1 MLKGG
6 NMFEGVVLAIVEK
19 IISVGGKGIM
29 NKISFYLKKNKAKK
43 ALLKKVQDIGANR
56 DIEVGYLNQLDSFL
70 VSEDFVQNLVNFSF
84 NPGEFTYISIS
95 TYLKFL
101 LEKFIDENEE
111 LNTKKNLIYE
121 DLYSLSEIVLST
133 FNDFSH
139 DETVRLAVINI
150 KEPLQE
156 QLKVISEQNQKI
168 FQVMETSLG
177 VQSNQ
182 CFHAD
187 NEEILRAY
195 KASLTALFI
204 DQTSYLDRDI
214 YTKDNQLYS
223 SIDSLLRDKRIIL
236 LGDPGSGKTYESIN
250 LIKELCLDEKYNDYI
265 PICVKLLEYGIVYD
279 SIFDYIKS
287 RLAPFWIGITDEK
300 IKKELCENKF
310 IIVLD
315 GIDEI
320 VDINNRIK
328 FYSEVNDL
336 LCNTNAYFY
345 ITSRI
350 NAYTGNIQNVHEYR
364 IKDLSQIQIQEALV
378 KNDIRIPFLP
388 EYYELFTN
396 PLFLNIGIEVLKGS
410 NTKFYN
416 KSQLF
421 NAYFEEVCYKR
432 DKAKLLPA
440 RVVRNYF
447 GVLMTIGSLAFNTF
461 DKSVLSISE
470 FDEYFASQQSEYTA
484 ITVYDLFRI
493 DIFKI
498 DSTISF
504 AHKQFKEFF
513 AAYYMVKTFN
523 ISNHRNIYENLM
535 KDENWQEVM
544 IFVSGLISDIDEQ
557 NCFLDLMLEMNL
569 KTYIRCV
576 KFKNDLSNDL
586 MKLNHSEYSKYYL
599 HTLYRSYMLIIE
611 HYFNDVY
618 ELFPPFKSKNECSS
632 QGKKICLVGS
642 ISSDRKR
649 LDFWF
654 DWKDNSAES
663 VQLIESK
670 DISIEYTDLKKRA
683 VIERRNII
691 TKSINLEL
699 SRLMGDSARHVANEE
714 IYSNIKTALER
725 RSLFESD
732 YIIYEK
738 LRSLIRNEKTF
749 KDMTL
754 REISEWT
761 NNYIEETLDF
771 FNKESHVEDLV
782 GIQYGNINVLD
793 LQKIANY
800 LVAKNKTD
808 MELLLPPAD
817 LPMKSGYVW
826 NMFSDKQVINRLET
840 FFLWRQESF
849 HDMVNWNFPV
859 MKNYFS
865 LSRDFP
871 YKYRIHIKFHDN
883 SDKRFSE
890 PSIKYYRIAIG
901 QAENNTPDVIVQ
913 QQESDVSDVEIFKG
927 IRSSFQKNGKVSER
941 ETLTTTGFTM
951 TLYSLRTD
959 GNTPLTDCVYDDLKE
974 EFKNLFE

>member
-1 MLKGG
+1 
-6 NMFEGVVLAIVEK
+6 MFEGVVLAIVEK

-29 NKISFYLKKNKAKK
+29 NKISFYFKKNKAKK
-43 ALLKKVQDIGANR
+43 ALLKKAQDIGANR

-139 DETVRLAVINI
+139 DETVRLAVVNI

-204 DQTSYLDRDI
+204 DQTSYLARDI

-265 PICVKLLEYGIVYD
+265 PIFVKLLEYGIVYD

-287 RLAPFWIGITDEK
+287 RLAHFWIGITDEK

-364 IKDLSQIQIQEALV
+364 IKDLSQIQIREALV
-378 KNDIRIPFLP
+378 KNDIRIPFQP

-618 ELFPPFKSKNECSS
+618 DLFPPFKSKNECSS

-670 DISIEYTDLKKRA
+670 AISVEYTDLKKRA

-771 FNKESHVEDLV
+771 FNKEAHVEDLV

-826 NMFSDKQVINRLET
+826 NMFSDKQVINRLVT

-883 SDKRFSE
+883 SEKRFSE

>member
-1 MLKGG
+1 
-6 NMFEGVVLAIVEK
+6 MFEEIVLSIVKEV
-19 IISVGGKGIM
+19 ISIGGKGIL
-29 NKISFYLKKNKAKK
+29 NKISFHFKKNKAKK
-43 ALLKKVQDIGANR
+43 ELLKKVQDIGSNR
-56 DIEVGYLNQLDSFL
+56 YIELDYVNQLDSFL
-70 VSEDFVQNLVNFSF
+70 ISENFVQNLVNFSYHSQD
-84 NPGEFTYISIS
+84 FTYKSIS

-101 LEKFIDENEE
+101 LEKFIDGNEE
-111 LNTKKNLIYE
+111 LTTKKNLIYE

-168 FQVMETSLG
+168 VQLMKTSLD
-177 VQSNQ
+177 VQNNQ
-182 CFHAD
+182 SFQID
-187 NEEILRAY
+187 NNEALKAY
-195 KASLTALFI
+195 KESLTALFI
-204 DQTSYLDRDI
+204 DQTSYLARDI
-214 YTKDNQLYS
+214 YTKDNQPYS
-223 SIDSLLRDKRIIL
+223 SIDSLLRDKRILL

-250 LIKELCLDEKYNDYI
+250 LIKELCMDETYSDYI
-265 PICVKLLEYGIVYD
+265 PIFVKLLEYGIVYD
-279 SIFDYIKS
+279 SIFDYVKS
-287 RLAPFWIGITDEK
+287 RLATFWEGVTDEK
-300 IKKELCENKF
+300 IKEELCKKKF

-320 VDINNRIK
+320 VDMNNRIK

-364 IKDLSQIQIQEALV
+364 IKDLSQMQIREELV
-378 KNDIRIPFLP
+378 KNDIRIPIQP

-396 PLFLNIGIEVLKGS
+396 PLFLNIGIEVLRGS

-416 KSQLF
+416 RSQLF

-432 DKAKLLPA
+432 DKKKLLPE
-440 RVVRNYF
+440 RVVKNYF
-447 GVLMTIGSLAFNTF
+447 DVLMTIGSLAFNTF

-470 FDEYFASQQSEYTA
+470 FDEFFASQQSEYTA

-523 ISNHRNIYENLM
+523 IDNDRNIYKNLM
-535 KDENWQEVM
+535 REKSWQEVM

-557 NCFLDLMLEMNL
+557 NVFLDMMLVMNL
-569 KTYIRCV
+569 KTYIQCV
-576 KFKNDLSNDL
+576 KLKNDLSNKL
-586 MKLNHSEYSKYYL
+586 MKLNHEEYSKRYL
-599 HTLYRSYMLIIE
+599 HTLYRSYILIIE
-611 HYFNDVY
+611 HYFNDIY
-618 ELFPPFKSKNECSS
+618 EIFPPFKSKNESS
-632 QGKKICLVGS
+632 NQGKKICLVGS

-654 DWKDNSAES
+654 DWKDNSSES
-663 VQLIESK
+663 VQLIELK
-670 DISIEYTDLKKRA
+670 DISAEYRDFQRRA
-683 VIERRNII
+683 SIERRNIAV
-691 TKSINLEL
+691 KYINLES

-714 IYSNIKTALER
+714 IYSNIITALER
-725 RSLFESD
+725 RSLYESN

-738 LRSLIRNEKTF
+738 LRSLIRNK
-749 KDMTL
+749 KILKNMSV

-761 NNYIEETLDF
+761 KDYIKETLDF
-771 FNKESHVEDLV
+771 FNKELNVGDIA
-782 GIQYGNINVLD
+782 GIQYDNINVLD
-793 LQKIANY
+793 LQEITNY

-808 MELLLPPAD
+808 MELSLPPSD

-826 NMFSDKQVINRLET
+826 NLFSKKQVINRLET
-840 FFLWRQESF
+840 YFLWRQESF
-849 HDMVNWNFPV
+849 YEMVNRNFPS

-865 LSRDFP
+865 LSRDYP
-871 YKYRIHIKFHDN
+871 YKYRVHLKFHDN
-883 SDKRFSE
+883 SEGRFSE
-890 PSIKYYRIAIG
+890 PSIKYYRIAID
-901 QAENNTPDVIVQ
+901 QNEDNMPDIVIQ
-913 QQESDVSDVEIFKG
+913 QKELEISDEEIFKH
-927 IRSSFQKNGKVSER
+927 IRCSFQKHGKVCEK
-941 ETLTTTGFTM
+941 ETLTSTGFTM
-951 TLYSLRTD
+951 TLFSNKNG
-959 GNTPLTDCVYDDLKE
+959 GNTPLTDSVYDDLQE

>member
-1 MLKGG
+1 
-6 NMFEGVVLAIVEK
+6 MFEGVVLAIVEK

-204 DQTSYLDRDI
+204 DQTSYLARDI

-265 PICVKLLEYGIVYD
+265 PIFVKLLEYGIVYD

-378 KNDIRIPFLP
+378 KNDIRIPFQP

-771 FNKESHVEDLV
+771 FNKEAHVEDLV

-871 YKYRIHIKFHDN
+871 YKYRIYIKFHDN
-883 SDKRFSE
+883 SEKRFSE

>member
-1 MLKGG
+1 
-6 NMFEGVVLAIVEK
+6 MFEGVVLAIVEK

-29 NKISFYLKKNKAKK
+29 NKISFYFKKNKAKK
-43 ALLKKVQDIGANR
+43 ALLKKAQDIGANR

-139 DETVRLAVINI
+139 DETVRLAVVNI

-204 DQTSYLDRDI
+204 DQTSYLARDI

-265 PICVKLLEYGIVYD
+265 PIFVKLLEYGIVYD

-287 RLAPFWIGITDEK
+287 RLAHFWIGITDEK

-364 IKDLSQIQIQEALV
+364 IKDLSQIQIREALV
-378 KNDIRIPFLP
+378 KNDIRIPFQP

-618 ELFPPFKSKNECSS
+618 DLFPPFKSKNECSS

-670 DISIEYTDLKKRA
+670 AISVEYTDLKKRA

-771 FNKESHVEDLV
+771 FNKEAHVEDLV

-826 NMFSDKQVINRLET
+826 NMFSDKQVINRLVT
-840 FFLWRQESF
+840 FF
-849 HDMVNWNFPV
+849 
-859 MKNYFS
+859 Y
-865 LSRDFP
+865 
-871 YKYRIHIKFHDN
+871 
-883 SDKRFSE
+883 
-890 PSIKYYRIAIG
+890 G
-901 QAENNTPDVIVQ
+901 
-913 QQESDVSDVEIFKG
+913 
-927 IRSSFQKNGKVSER
+927 GKKV
-941 ETLTTTGFTM
+941 FM
-951 TLYSLRTD
+951 TW
-959 GNTPLTDCVYDDLKE
+959 
-974 EFKNLFE
+974 

>member
-1 MLKGG
+1 
-6 NMFEGVVLAIVEK
+6 MFEGIVLSIVEEV
-19 IISVGGKGIM
+19 ISIGGKGIL
-29 NKISFYLKKNKAKK
+29 NKISFHFKKKKAKR
-43 ALLKKVQDIGANR
+43 ALLKKVQDICANR
-56 DIEVGYLNQLDSFL
+56 DIEVGYMKQLDSFL
-70 VSEDFVQNLVNFSF
+70 ISEDFVKNLVNFSY
-84 NPGEFTYISIS
+84 NSEEFTYKSIS

-101 LEKFIDENEE
+101 LEKFIDGNEE

-121 DLYSLSEIVLST
+121 DLYSLSEIVLSI

-156 QLKVISEQNQKI
+156 QLKVISEQNKKI
-168 FQVMETSLG
+168 FQVMKTNLG
-177 VQSNQ
+177 VQNNKSFQ
-182 CFHAD
+182 TD
-187 NEEILRAY
+187 NEEVLKAY
-195 KASLTALFI
+195 KASLTSLFI
-204 DQTSYLDRDI
+204 DQTSYLARDI

-250 LIKELCLDEKYNDYI
+250 LIKELCMDETYSDYI
-265 PICVKLLEYGIVYD
+265 PIFVKLLEYGTVYD

-287 RLAPFWIGITDEK
+287 RLAPFWEGVTDEK
-300 IKKELCENKF
+300 IKEELCKKKF

-320 VDINNRIK
+320 VDINDRIK
-328 FYSEVNDL
+328 FYSEANDL

-364 IKDLSQIQIQEALV
+364 IKDLSQIQIREELV
-378 KNDIRIPFLP
+378 KNDIRIPIQP

-396 PLFLNIGIEVLKGS
+396 PLFLNIGIEVLRGS

-432 DKAKLLPA
+432 DKKKLLPE
-440 RVVRNYF
+440 RVVKNYF
-447 GVLMTIGSLAFNTF
+447 DVLMTIGSLAFNTF

-470 FDEYFASQQSEYTA
+470 FDEFFASQQSEYTA

-523 ISNHRNIYENLM
+523 IDNDRNIYKNLM
-535 KDENWQEVM
+535 RGKSWQEVM
-544 IFVSGLISDIDEQ
+544 IFASGLISDIDEQ
-557 NCFLDLMLEMNL
+557 NIFLDMMLEMNL
-569 KTYIRCV
+569 KTYIHCV
-576 KFKNDLSNDL
+576 KFKNDLSNEL
-586 MKLNHSEYSKYYL
+586 MKLNHEEYSKRYL
-599 HTLYRSYMLIIE
+599 HTLYRSYILIIE
-611 HYFNDVY
+611 HYFNDIS
-618 ELFPPFKSKNECSS
+618 EIFPPFKSKNESLI

-654 DWKDNSAES
+654 DWKDNSEES
-663 VQLIESK
+663 VQIIELK
-670 DISIEYTDLKKRA
+670 DISAEYTDLQRRA
-683 VIERRNII
+683 SIERRNIAV
-691 TKSINLEL
+691 KYINLES

-714 IYSNIKTALER
+714 IYSNIIMALER
-725 RSLFESD
+725 RSLYESD

-738 LRSLIRNEKTF
+738 LRSLIKNK
-749 KDMTL
+749 KIL
-754 REISEWT
+754 KNKSVREISEWT
-761 NNYIEETLDF
+761 KNYIKETLNF
-771 FNKESHVEDLV
+771 FNKESNVGDIA
-782 GIQYGNINVLD
+782 GIQYDNINVLD
-793 LQKIANY
+793 LQEITNY

-808 MELLLPPAD
+808 MELSLPPSD

-826 NMFSDKQVINRLET
+826 NLFSDKQVINRLET
-840 FFLWRQESF
+840 YFLWRQESF
-849 HDMVNWNFPV
+849 YDMVNRNFPA

-865 LSRDFP
+865 LSRDYP
-871 YKYRIHIKFHDN
+871 YKYRVHLKFHDN
-883 SDKRFSE
+883 SEGRFSE
-890 PSIKYYRIAIG
+890 PSIKYYRIAID
-901 QAENNTPDVIVQ
+901 QNEDNTPDIVIQ
-913 QQESDVSDVEIFKG
+913 QQELEISDEEIFKH
-927 IRSSFQKNGKVSER
+927 IRCSFQKYGKVCEK
-941 ETLTTTGFTM
+941 ETLTSSGFTI
-951 TLYSLRTD
+951 TLFSNRNG
-959 GNTPLTDCVYDDLKE
+959 GNTPLTDSVYDDLQE

>member
-1 MLKGG
+1 
-6 NMFEGVVLAIVEK
+6 MFEGVVLDIVEK
-19 IISVGGKGIM
+19 IFSVVGKGIM
-29 NKISFYLKKNKAKK
+29 NKISFYYKKNKAKK
-43 ALLKKVQDIGANR
+43 VLLKKVQDIGTKR
-56 DIEVGYLNQLDSFL
+56 DIELGYLNQLDSFL

-84 NPGEFTYISIS
+84 TPGEFTYKSIS

-101 LEKFIDENEE
+101 LEKFIDGNEE

-139 DETVRLAVINI
+139 NETVRLAVINI
-150 KEPLQE
+150 REPIQE

-177 VQSNQ
+177 VQNNQ
-182 CFHAD
+182 CFQAD
-187 NEEILRAY
+187 NEEVLRAY

-204 DQTSYLDRDI
+204 DQTSYLARDV

-265 PICVKLLEYGIVYD
+265 PIFVKLLEYGIVYD

-300 IKKELCENKF
+300 IQKALCENKF

-364 IKDLSQIQIQEALV
+364 IKDLSQIQIREALV
-378 KNDIRIPFLP
+378 KNDIRIPFQP

-432 DKAKLLPA
+432 DKAKLLTA
-440 RVVRNYF
+440 RRVRNCF
-447 GVLMTIGSLAFNTF
+447 SVLMTIGSLAFKTF
-461 DKSVLSISE
+461 EKSVLSISE

-523 ISNHRNIYENLM
+523 SSNHRNIYENLM

-544 IFVSGLISDIDEQ
+544 NFVSGLISDIDEQ

-654 DWKDNSAES
+654 DWKDNNAES

-670 DISIEYTDLKKRA
+670 DISVEYTNLEKRA
-683 VIERRNII
+683 AIERRDII

-714 IYSNIKTALER
+714 IYSNITTALDR

-771 FNKESHVEDLV
+771 FNKESHVGELV

-800 LVAKNKTD
+800 LVEKNKTD
-808 MELLLPPAD
+808 MELSLPPAD

-826 NMFSDKQVINRLET
+826 NMFSDKQVINRLKT
-840 FFLWRQESF
+840 FFSWRQESF

-871 YKYRIHIKFHDN
+871 YKYRILIKFHEN
-883 SDKRFSE
+883 SEERFSE

-951 TLYSLRTD
+951 TLYSLRTA
-959 GNTPLTDCVYDDLKE
+959 GNTPLTDCVYDDLQE
-974 EFKNLFE
+974 EFKNLFK

>member
-1 MLKGG
+1 
-6 NMFEGVVLAIVEK
+6 MFEGVILSIVEK
-19 IISVGGKGIM
+19 VISIGGKGII
-29 NKISFYLKKNKAKK
+29 NKISFHFKKNKAKK
-43 ALLKKVQDIGANR
+43 ALLKKVQDIGTNR
-56 DIEVGYLNQLDSFL
+56 DIEVGYVNQLDSFL
-70 VSEDFVQNLVNFSF
+70 ISEDFVQNLMNFSF
-84 NPGEFTYISIS
+84 NPGEFTNKSIS

-111 LNTKKNLIYE
+111 LYTKKNLIYE

-133 FNDFSH
+133 INDFSH

-156 QLKVISEQNQKI
+156 QLMVISEQNQKI

-177 VQSNQ
+177 VQNNQ
-182 CFHAD
+182 SFQTD
-187 NEEILRAY
+187 NEEVLKAY
-195 KASLTALFI
+195 KASLTALYI
-204 DQTSYLDRDI
+204 DQTSYLARDI

-223 SIDSLLRDKRIIL
+223 SIDSLLKDKRIIL

-250 LIKELCLDEKYNDYI
+250 LIKELCMDETYSDYI
-265 PICVKLLEYGIVYD
+265 PFFVKLLEYGIVYD

-287 RLAPFWIGITDEK
+287 RLAPFWEGITDEK
-300 IKKELCENKF
+300 IKKELCERKF

-328 FYSEVNDL
+328 FYSEANDL

-364 IKDLSQIQIQEALV
+364 IKDLSQIQIREELV
-378 KNDIRIPFLP
+378 NNGIRIPIQS
-388 EYYELFTN
+388 ENYELFSN

-410 NTKFYN
+410 KTKFYN
-416 KSQLF
+416 KGQLF

-432 DKAKLLPA
+432 DKEKLLPE
-440 RVVRNYF
+440 RVVKNYF

-470 FDEYFASQQSEYTA
+470 FDEFFASQLSDYTA
-484 ITVYDLFRI
+484 ITVCDLFRI
-493 DIFKI
+493 DIFNI

-523 ISNHRNIYENLM
+523 IYNDRNIYENLM
-535 KDENWQEVM
+535 REKNWQEVM
-544 IFVSGLISDIDEQ
+544 IFASGLISDIDEQ
-557 NCFLDLMLEMNL
+557 NVFLDLMLEMNL
-569 KTYIRCV
+569 KTYIHCV
-576 KFKNDLSNDL
+576 KFKNDLSNEL
-586 MKLNHSEYSKYYL
+586 MKLNHEEYSKRYL
-599 HTLYRSYMLIIE
+599 HTLYRSYKLIIE
-611 HYFNDVY
+611 HYFNDIY
-618 ELFPPFKSKNECSS
+618 ETFPPFKSKNESS
-632 QGKKICLVGS
+632 SHGKKVCLVGS

-663 VQLIESK
+663 VQLIESE
-670 DISIEYTDLKKRA
+670 DLSIEYTDLQRRA
-683 VIERRNII
+683 ALERRNII

-699 SRLMGDSARHVANEE
+699 SRLLGDSARHVANEE

-725 RSLFESD
+725 RSLYESD
-732 YIIYEK
+732 YIVYEK
-738 LRSLIRNEKTF
+738 FRSLIRNENMF

-754 REISEWT
+754 REVSEWT
-761 NNYIEETLDF
+761 NEYIKETLDF
-771 FNKESHVEDLV
+771 FNKELHAGDLV
-782 GIQYGNINVLD
+782 RIQYGNINVLE
-793 LQKIANY
+793 LQKITNY

-808 MELLLPPAD
+808 MELSLPPPD
-817 LPMKSGYVW
+817 LPIKSGYIW
-826 NMFSDKQVINRLET
+826 NMFSDKQVKKRLET
-840 FFLWRQESF
+840 FFLWRQKSF
-849 HDMVNWNFPV
+849 HNMVNRNFPA

-871 YKYRIHIKFHDN
+871 YKYRIHIKFYN
-883 SDKRFSE
+883 SEEKFSE
-890 PSIKYYRIAIG
+890 PNIKYYRIAIG
-901 QAENNTPDVIVQ
+901 QAEKNTPEVIVQ
-913 QQESDVSDVEIFKG
+913 QQESDVSDVEIFNE

-941 ETLTTTGFTM
+941 ETLTKTGFTM
-951 TLYSLRTD
+951 TLYSFGTA
-959 GNTPLTDCVYDDLKE
+959 GNTPLIDCVYDDLQE

>member
-204 DQTSYLDRDI
+204 DQTSYLARDI

-378 KNDIRIPFLP
+378 KNDIRIPFQP

>member
-1 MLKGG
+1 
-6 NMFEGVVLAIVEK
+6 MFEGVVLDIVEK
-19 IISVGGKGIM
+19 IFSVVGKGIM
-29 NKISFYLKKNKAKK
+29 NKISFYYKKNKAKK
-43 ALLKKVQDIGANR
+43 ALLKKVQDIGTKR
-56 DIEVGYLNQLDSFL
+56 DIELGYLNQLDSFL

-84 NPGEFTYISIS
+84 NPGEFTYKSIS

-101 LEKFIDENEE
+101 LEKFIDGNEE

-139 DETVRLAVINI
+139 NETVRLAVINI
-150 KEPLQE
+150 KGPLQE

-177 VQSNQ
+177 VQNNQ
-182 CFHAD
+182 CFQAD
-187 NEEILRAY
+187 NEEVLRAY

-204 DQTSYLDRDI
+204 DQTSYLGRDI
-214 YTKDNQLYS
+214 YTKNNQLYS

-265 PICVKLLEYGIVYD
+265 PIFVKLLEYGIVYD

-300 IKKELCENKF
+300 IQKELCENKF

-364 IKDLSQIQIQEALV
+364 IKDLSQIQIREALV
-378 KNDIRIPFLP
+378 KNDIRIPFQP
-388 EYYELFTN
+388 EYYELFSN

-410 NTKFYN
+410 KTKFYN
-416 KSQLF
+416 RSQLF

-432 DKAKLLPA
+432 DKAKLLSA
-440 RVVRNYF
+440 SVVRNYF

-470 FDEYFASQQSEYTA
+470 VDEYFASQQSEYTA

-493 DIFKI
+493 DIFKF

-513 AAYYMVKTFN
+513 AAYYMVKTFD

-544 IFVSGLISDIDEQ
+544 ILVSGLISDIDEQ

-586 MKLNHSEYSKYYL
+586 MKLNHSEYAKYYL

-611 HYFNDVY
+611 HYFKDVY

-632 QGKKICLVGS
+632 QGEKICLVGS

-670 DISIEYTDLKKRA
+670 DISVEYTDLKKRA
-683 VIERRNII
+683 GIERRNII
-691 TKSINLEL
+691 THSINLEL

-714 IYSNIKTALER
+714 IYSNITTALER

-761 NNYIEETLDF
+761 NNFIVETLDF
-771 FNKESHVEDLV
+771 FNKESHVGDLG

-808 MELLLPPAD
+808 MELSLPSAD
-817 LPMKSGYVW
+817 LPMKPGYIW

-883 SDKRFSE
+883 SEERFSE

-901 QAENNTPDVIVQ
+901 QSENNTPDVIVQ

-941 ETLTTTGFTM
+941 EILTTTGFTM
-951 TLYSLRTD
+951 TLYSLRTA
-959 GNTPLTDCVYDDLKE
+959 GNTPLTDCVYDDLQE

>member
-6 NMFEGVVLAIVEK
+6 NMFEGVVLDIVEK
-19 IISVGGKGIM
+19 IFSVVGKGIM
-29 NKISFYLKKNKAKK
+29 NKISFYYKKNKAKK
-43 ALLKKVQDIGANR
+43 VLLKKVQDIGTKR
-56 DIEVGYLNQLDSFL
+56 DIELGYLNQLDSFL

-84 NPGEFTYISIS
+84 TPGEFTYKSIS

-101 LEKFIDENEE
+101 LEKFIDGNEE

-139 DETVRLAVINI
+139 NETVRLAVINI
-150 KEPLQE
+150 REPIQE

-177 VQSNQ
+177 VQNNQ
-182 CFHAD
+182 CFQAD
-187 NEEILRAY
+187 NEEVLRAY

-204 DQTSYLDRDI
+204 DQTSYLARDV

-265 PICVKLLEYGIVYD
+265 PIFVKLLEYGIVYD

-300 IKKELCENKF
+300 IQKALCENKF

-364 IKDLSQIQIQEALV
+364 IKDLSQIQIREALV
-378 KNDIRIPFLP
+378 KNDIRIPFQP

-432 DKAKLLPA
+432 DKAKLLTA
-440 RVVRNYF
+440 RRVRNCF
-447 GVLMTIGSLAFNTF
+447 SVLMTIGSLAFKTF
-461 DKSVLSISE
+461 EKSVLSISE

-523 ISNHRNIYENLM
+523 SSNHRNIYENLM

-654 DWKDNSAES
+654 DWKDNNAES

-670 DISIEYTDLKKRA
+670 DISVEYTNLEKRA
-683 VIERRNII
+683 AIERRDII

-714 IYSNIKTALER
+714 IYSNITTALDR

-771 FNKESHVEDLV
+771 FNKESHVGELV

-800 LVAKNKTD
+800 LVEKNKTD
-808 MELLLPPAD
+808 MELSLPPAD

-826 NMFSDKQVINRLET
+826 NMFSDKQVINRLKT
-840 FFLWRQESF
+840 FFSWRQESF

-871 YKYRIHIKFHDN
+871 YKYRILIKFHEN
-883 SDKRFSE
+883 SEERFSE
-890 PSIKYYRIAIG
+890 PSIKYYRIAIW

-951 TLYSLRTD
+951 TLYSLRTA
-959 GNTPLTDCVYDDLKE
+959 GNTPLTDCVYDDLQE
-974 EFKNLFE
+974 EFKNLFK

>member
-6 NMFEGVVLAIVEK
+6 PMFEGIVLSIVEEV
-19 IISVGGKGIM
+19 ISIGGKGIL
-29 NKISFYLKKNKAKK
+29 NKISFHFKKKKAKR
-43 ALLKKVQDIGANR
+43 ALLKKVQDICANR
-56 DIEVGYLNQLDSFL
+56 DIEVGYMKQLDSFL
-70 VSEDFVQNLVNFSF
+70 ISEDFVKNLVNFSY
-84 NPGEFTYISIS
+84 NSEEFTYKSIS

-101 LEKFIDENEE
+101 LEKFIDGNEE

-121 DLYSLSEIVLST
+121 DLYSLSEIVLSI

-156 QLKVISEQNQKI
+156 QLKVISEQNKKI
-168 FQVMETSLG
+168 FQVMKTNLG
-177 VQSNQ
+177 VQNNKSFQ
-182 CFHAD
+182 TD
-187 NEEILRAY
+187 NEEVLKAY
-195 KASLTALFI
+195 KASLTSLFI
-204 DQTSYLDRDI
+204 DQTSYLARDI

-250 LIKELCLDEKYNDYI
+250 LIKELCMDETYSDYI
-265 PICVKLLEYGIVYD
+265 PIFVKLLEYGTVYD

-287 RLAPFWIGITDEK
+287 RLAPFWEGVTDEK
-300 IKKELCENKF
+300 IKEELCKKKF

-320 VDINNRIK
+320 VDINDRIK
-328 FYSEVNDL
+328 FYSEANDL

-364 IKDLSQIQIQEALV
+364 IKDLSQIQIREELV
-378 KNDIRIPFLP
+378 KNDIRIPIQP

-396 PLFLNIGIEVLKGS
+396 PLFLNIGIEVLRGS

-432 DKAKLLPA
+432 DKKKLLPE
-440 RVVRNYF
+440 RVVKNYF
-447 GVLMTIGSLAFNTF
+447 DVLMTIGSLAFNTF

-470 FDEYFASQQSEYTA
+470 FDEFFASQQSEYTA

-523 ISNHRNIYENLM
+523 IDNDRNIYKNLM
-535 KDENWQEVM
+535 RGKSWQEVM
-544 IFVSGLISDIDEQ
+544 IFASGLISDIDEQ
-557 NCFLDLMLEMNL
+557 NIFLDMMLEMNL
-569 KTYIRCV
+569 KTYIHCV
-576 KFKNDLSNDL
+576 KFKNDLSNEL
-586 MKLNHSEYSKYYL
+586 MKLNHEEYSKRYL
-599 HTLYRSYMLIIE
+599 HTLYRSYILIIE
-611 HYFNDVY
+611 HYFNDIS
-618 ELFPPFKSKNECSS
+618 EIFPPFKSKNESLI

-654 DWKDNSAES
+654 DWKDNSEES
-663 VQLIESK
+663 VQIIELK
-670 DISIEYTDLKKRA
+670 DISAEYTDLQRRA
-683 VIERRNII
+683 SIERRNIAV
-691 TKSINLEL
+691 KYINLES

-714 IYSNIKTALER
+714 IYSNIIMALER
-725 RSLFESD
+725 RSLYESD

-738 LRSLIRNEKTF
+738 LRSLIKNK
-749 KDMTL
+749 KIL
-754 REISEWT
+754 KNKSVREISEWT
-761 NNYIEETLDF
+761 KNYIKETLNF
-771 FNKESHVEDLV
+771 FNKESNVGDIA
-782 GIQYGNINVLD
+782 GIQYDNINVLD
-793 LQKIANY
+793 LQEITNY

-808 MELLLPPAD
+808 MELSLPPSD

-826 NMFSDKQVINRLET
+826 NLFSDKQVINRLET
-840 FFLWRQESF
+840 YFLWRQESF
-849 HDMVNWNFPV
+849 YDMVNRNFPA

-865 LSRDFP
+865 LSRDYP
-871 YKYRIHIKFHDN
+871 YKYRVHLKFHDN
-883 SDKRFSE
+883 SEGRFSE
-890 PSIKYYRIAIG
+890 PSIKYYRIAID
-901 QAENNTPDVIVQ
+901 QNEDNTPDIVIQ
-913 QQESDVSDVEIFKG
+913 QQELEISDEEIFKH
-927 IRSSFQKNGKVSER
+927 IRCSFQKYGKVCEK
-941 ETLTTTGFTM
+941 ETLTSSGFTI
-951 TLYSLRTD
+951 TLFSNRNG
-959 GNTPLTDCVYDDLKE
+959 GNTPLTDSVYDDLQE

>member
-1 MLKGG
+1 
-6 NMFEGVVLAIVEK
+6 MFEEIVLSIVKEVLSK
-19 IISVGGKGIM
+19 GGKGIL
-29 NKISFYLKKNKAKK
+29 NKISFYFKKNKAKK
-43 ALLKKVQDIGANR
+43 ELLKKVQDIGSNR
-56 DIEVGYLNQLDSFL
+56 YIELDYVNQLDSFL
-70 VSEDFVQNLVNFSF
+70 ISENFVQNLVDFSYYSE
-84 NPGEFTYISIS
+84 EFTYKSIS

-101 LEKFIDENEE
+101 LEKFIDGNEE
-111 LNTKKNLIYE
+111 LTTKKNLIYE

-168 FQVMETSLG
+168 VQVMKTSLD
-177 VQSNQ
+177 VQNNQ
-182 CFHAD
+182 SFQTD
-187 NEEILRAY
+187 NEEVLKAY
-195 KASLTALFI
+195 KASLTSLFI
-204 DQTSYLDRDI
+204 DQTSYLARDI
-214 YTKDNQLYS
+214 YSKDNQLYS

-250 LIKELCLDEKYNDYI
+250 LIKELCMDETYNDYI
-265 PICVKLLEYGIVYD
+265 PIFVKLLEYGIAYD

-287 RLAPFWIGITDEK
+287 RLAPFWEGVTDEK
-300 IKKELCENKF
+300 IKEELCKKKF

-328 FYSEVNDL
+328 FYSEANDL

-364 IKDLSQIQIQEALV
+364 IKDLSQIQIREELV
-378 KNDIRIPFLP
+378 KNDIRIPIQS

-396 PLFLNIGIEVLKGS
+396 PLFLNIGIEVLRGS

-432 DKAKLLPA
+432 DKKKLLPE
-440 RVVRNYF
+440 RVVKNYF
-447 GVLMTIGSLAFNTF
+447 DVLMTIGSLAFKTF
-461 DKSVLSISE
+461 DKSVISISE
-470 FDEYFASQQSEYTA
+470 FDEFFASQQSEYTA

-523 ISNHRNIYENLM
+523 IDNDRNIYKNLM
-535 KDENWQEVM
+535 RRKSWQEVM
-544 IFVSGLISDIDEQ
+544 IFASGLISDIDEQ
-557 NCFLDLMLEMNL
+557 NVFLDMILVMNL
-569 KTYIRCV
+569 KTYIHCV
-576 KFKNDLSNDL
+576 KLKNDLSNEL
-586 MKLNHSEYSKYYL
+586 MKLKHEEYSKHYL
-599 HTLYRSYMLIIE
+599 NTLYRSYNLIIE
-611 HYFNDVY
+611 HYFNDIS
-618 ELFPPFKSKNECSS
+618 EIFPPFKSKNESLI

-654 DWKDNSAES
+654 DWKDNSEDS
-663 VQLIESK
+663 VQIIELK
-670 DISIEYTDLKKRA
+670 DISAEYTELQRRA
-683 VIERRNII
+683 SIERRNIAV
-691 TKSINLEL
+691 KYINLES

-714 IYSNIKTALER
+714 IYSNIITALER
-725 RSLFESD
+725 RSLYESD

-738 LRSLIRNEKTF
+738 LRSLIRNK
-749 KDMTL
+749 KILKNMSV

-761 NNYIEETLDF
+761 KDYIKETLDF
-771 FNKESHVEDLV
+771 FNKELNVGDIA
-782 GIQYGNINVLD
+782 GIQYDNINVLD
-793 LQKIANY
+793 LQEITNY

-808 MELLLPPAD
+808 MELSLPPSD

-826 NMFSDKQVINRLET
+826 NLFSKKQVINRLET
-840 FFLWRQESF
+840 YFLWRQESF
-849 HDMVNWNFPV
+849 YEMVNRNFPS

-865 LSRDFP
+865 LSRDYP
-871 YKYRIHIKFHDN
+871 YKYRVHLKFHDN
-883 SDKRFSE
+883 SEGRFSE
-890 PSIKYYRIAIG
+890 PSIKYYRIAID
-901 QAENNTPDVIVQ
+901 QNEDNTPDIVIQ
-913 QQESDVSDVEIFKG
+913 QKELEISDEEIFKH
-927 IRSSFQKNGKVSER
+927 IRCSFQKHGKVCEK
-941 ETLTTTGFTM
+941 ETLTSTGFTM
-951 TLYSLRTD
+951 TLFSNRNG
-959 GNTPLTDCVYDDLKE
+959 GNTPLTDSVYDDLQE

>member
-1 MLKGG
+1 
-6 NMFEGVVLAIVEK
+6 MFEGIVLSIVEEV
-19 IISVGGKGIM
+19 ISIGGKGIL
-29 NKISFYLKKNKAKK
+29 NKISFHFKKKKAKR
-43 ALLKKVQDIGANR
+43 ALLKKVQDICANR
-56 DIEVGYLNQLDSFL
+56 DIEVGYMKQLDSFL
-70 VSEDFVQNLVNFSF
+70 ISEDFVKNLVNFSY
-84 NPGEFTYISIS
+84 NSEEFTYKSIS

-101 LEKFIDENEE
+101 LEKFIDGNEE

-121 DLYSLSEIVLST
+121 DLYSLSEIVLSI

-156 QLKVISEQNQKI
+156 QLKVISEQNKKI
-168 FQVMETSLG
+168 FQVMKTNLG
-177 VQSNQ
+177 VQNNKSFQ
-182 CFHAD
+182 TD
-187 NEEILRAY
+187 NEEVLKAY
-195 KASLTALFI
+195 KASLTSLFI
-204 DQTSYLDRDI
+204 DQTSYLARDI

-250 LIKELCLDEKYNDYI
+250 LIKELCMDETYSDYI
-265 PICVKLLEYGIVYD
+265 PIFVKLLEYGTVYD

-287 RLAPFWIGITDEK
+287 RLAPFWEGVTDEK
-300 IKKELCENKF
+300 IKEELCKKKF

-320 VDINNRIK
+320 VDINDRIK
-328 FYSEVNDL
+328 FYSEANDL

-364 IKDLSQIQIQEALV
+364 IKDLSQIQIREELV
-378 KNDIRIPFLP
+378 KNDIRIPIQP

-396 PLFLNIGIEVLKGS
+396 PLFLNIGIEVLRGS

-432 DKAKLLPA
+432 DKKKLLPE
-440 RVVRNYF
+440 RVVKNYF
-447 GVLMTIGSLAFNTF
+447 DVLMTIGSLAFNTF

-470 FDEYFASQQSEYTA
+470 FDEFFASQQSEYTA

-523 ISNHRNIYENLM
+523 IDNDRNIYKNLM
-535 KDENWQEVM
+535 RGKSWQEVM
-544 IFVSGLISDIDEQ
+544 IFASGLISDIDEQ
-557 NCFLDLMLEMNL
+557 NIFLDMMLEMNL
-569 KTYIRCV
+569 KTYIHCV
-576 KFKNDLSNDL
+576 KFKNDLSNEL
-586 MKLNHSEYSKYYL
+586 MKLNHEEYSKRYL
-599 HTLYRSYMLIIE
+599 HTLYRSYILIIE
-611 HYFNDVY
+611 HYFNDIS
-618 ELFPPFKSKNECSS
+618 EIFPQFKSKNESLI

-654 DWKDNSAES
+654 DWKDNSEES
-663 VQLIESK
+663 VQIIELK
-670 DISIEYTDLKKRA
+670 DISAEYTDLQRRA
-683 VIERRNII
+683 SIERRNIAV
-691 TKSINLEL
+691 KYINLES

-714 IYSNIKTALER
+714 IYSNIIMALER
-725 RSLFESD
+725 RSLYESD

-738 LRSLIRNEKTF
+738 LRSLIKNK
-749 KDMTL
+749 KIL
-754 REISEWT
+754 KNKSVREISEWT
-761 NNYIEETLDF
+761 KNYIKETLNF
-771 FNKESHVEDLV
+771 FNKESNVGDIA
-782 GIQYGNINVLD
+782 GIQYDNINVLD
-793 LQKIANY
+793 LQEITNY

-808 MELLLPPAD
+808 MELSLPPSD

-826 NMFSDKQVINRLET
+826 NLFSDKQVINRLET
-840 FFLWRQESF
+840 YFLWRQESF
-849 HDMVNWNFPV
+849 YDMVNRNFPA

-865 LSRDFP
+865 LSRDYP
-871 YKYRIHIKFHDN
+871 YKYRVHLKFHDN
-883 SDKRFSE
+883 SEGRFSE
-890 PSIKYYRIAIG
+890 PSIKYYRIAID
-901 QAENNTPDVIVQ
+901 QNEDNTPDIVIQ
-913 QQESDVSDVEIFKG
+913 QQELEISDEEIFKH
-927 IRSSFQKNGKVSER
+927 IRCSFQKYGKVCEK
-941 ETLTTTGFTM
+941 ETLTSSGFTI
-951 TLYSLRTD
+951 TLFSNRNG
-959 GNTPLTDCVYDDLKE
+959 GNTPLTDSVYDDLQE

>member
-1 MLKGG
+1 
-6 NMFEGVVLAIVEK
+6 MFEGIVLSIVEEV
-19 IISVGGKGIM
+19 ISIGGKGIL
-29 NKISFYLKKNKAKK
+29 NKISFHFKKKKAKR
-43 ALLKKVQDIGANR
+43 ALLKKVQDICANR
-56 DIEVGYLNQLDSFL
+56 DIEVGYMKQLDSFL
-70 VSEDFVQNLVNFSF
+70 ISEDFVKNLVNFSY
-84 NPGEFTYISIS
+84 NSEEFTYKSIS

-101 LEKFIDENEE
+101 LEKFIDGNEE

-121 DLYSLSEIVLST
+121 DLYSLSEIVLSI

-156 QLKVISEQNQKI
+156 QLKVISEQNKKI
-168 FQVMETSLG
+168 FQVMKTNLG
-177 VQSNQ
+177 VQNNKSFQ
-182 CFHAD
+182 TD
-187 NEEILRAY
+187 NEEVLKAY
-195 KASLTALFI
+195 KASLTSLFI
-204 DQTSYLDRDI
+204 DQTSYLARDI

-250 LIKELCLDEKYNDYI
+250 LIKELCMDETYSDYI
-265 PICVKLLEYGIVYD
+265 PIFVKLLEYGTVYD

-287 RLAPFWIGITDEK
+287 RLAPFWEGVTDEK
-300 IKKELCENKF
+300 IKEELCKKKF

-320 VDINNRIK
+320 VDINDRIK
-328 FYSEVNDL
+328 FYSEANDL

-364 IKDLSQIQIQEALV
+364 IKDLSQIQIREELV
-378 KNDIRIPFLP
+378 KNDIRIPIQP

-396 PLFLNIGIEVLKGS
+396 PLFLNIGIEVLRGS

-432 DKAKLLPA
+432 DKKKLLPE
-440 RVVRNYF
+440 RVVKNYF
-447 GVLMTIGSLAFNTF
+447 DVLMTIGSLAFNTF

-470 FDEYFASQQSEYTA
+470 FDEFFASQQSEYTA

-504 AHKQFKEFF
+504 THKQFKEFF

-523 ISNHRNIYENLM
+523 IDNDRNIYKNLM
-535 KDENWQEVM
+535 RGKSWQEVM
-544 IFVSGLISDIDEQ
+544 IFASGLISDIDEQ
-557 NCFLDLMLEMNL
+557 NIFLDMMLEMNL
-569 KTYIRCV
+569 KTYIHCV
-576 KFKNDLSNDL
+576 KFKNDLSNEL
-586 MKLNHSEYSKYYL
+586 MKLNHEEYSKRYL
-599 HTLYRSYMLIIE
+599 HTLYRSYILIIE
-611 HYFNDVY
+611 HYFNDIS
-618 ELFPPFKSKNECSS
+618 EIFPPFKSKNESLI

-654 DWKDNSAES
+654 DWKDNSEES
-663 VQLIESK
+663 VQIIELK
-670 DISIEYTDLKKRA
+670 DISAEYTDLQRRA
-683 VIERRNII
+683 SIERRNIAV
-691 TKSINLEL
+691 KYINLES

-714 IYSNIKTALER
+714 IYSNIIMALER
-725 RSLFESD
+725 RSLYESD

-738 LRSLIRNEKTF
+738 LRSLIKNK
-749 KDMTL
+749 KIL
-754 REISEWT
+754 KNKSVREISEWT
-761 NNYIEETLDF
+761 KNYIKETLNF
-771 FNKESHVEDLV
+771 FNKESNVGDIA
-782 GIQYGNINVLD
+782 GIQYDNINVLD
-793 LQKIANY
+793 LQEITNY

-808 MELLLPPAD
+808 MELSLPPSD

-826 NMFSDKQVINRLET
+826 NLFSDKQVINRLET
-840 FFLWRQESF
+840 YFLWRQESF
-849 HDMVNWNFPV
+849 YDMVNRNFPA

-865 LSRDFP
+865 LSRDYP
-871 YKYRIHIKFHDN
+871 YKYRVHLKFHDN
-883 SDKRFSE
+883 SEGRFSE
-890 PSIKYYRIAIG
+890 PSIKYYRIAID
-901 QAENNTPDVIVQ
+901 QNEDNTPDIVIQ
-913 QQESDVSDVEIFKG
+913 QQELEISDEEIFKH
-927 IRSSFQKNGKVSER
+927 IRCSFQKYGKVCEK
-941 ETLTTTGFTM
+941 ETLTSSGFTI
-951 TLYSLRTD
+951 TLFSNRNG
-959 GNTPLTDCVYDDLKE
+959 GNTPLTDSVYDDLQE

>member
-1 MLKGG
+1 
-6 NMFEGVVLAIVEK
+6 MFEGVVLAIVEK

-204 DQTSYLDRDI
+204 DQTSYLARDI

-265 PICVKLLEYGIVYD
+265 PIFVKLLEYGIVYD

-378 KNDIRIPFLP
+378 KNDIRIPFQP